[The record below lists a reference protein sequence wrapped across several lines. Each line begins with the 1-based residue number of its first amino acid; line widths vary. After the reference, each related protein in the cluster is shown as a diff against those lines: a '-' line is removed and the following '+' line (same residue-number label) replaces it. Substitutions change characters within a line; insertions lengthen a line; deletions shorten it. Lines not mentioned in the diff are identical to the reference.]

1 MSLGASYAFW
11 PSEWMP
17 TPQQDSWSFQ
27 PEDLR
32 QTTET
37 EVGAII
43 RPQFDS
49 DILVADCTLV
59 CNRLQSAWFEAFEK
73 AMNQENLWF
82 VFPIWYGG
90 ELRDGTVMFKDRP
103 KWTVEAYTTT
113 YKFSL
118 LVQKRSFEY
127 GPCIAEM
134 LACWTCDEVLTVSE
148 GVADAVVFLDGTTDI
163 GGM

>member
-1 MSLGASYAFW
+1 MSLEKNYAFW
-11 PSEWMP
+11 PDSWMP
-17 TPQQDSWSFQ
+17 APQQDSFSFQ

-49 DILVADCTLV
+49 DVLIADCTLIL
-59 CNRLQSAWFEAFEK
+59 NRMQSAWFEAFEK

-82 VFPIWYGG
+82 IFPVWYAGD
-90 ELRDGTVMFKDRP
+90 LRDGMVMFRDRP
-103 KWTVEAYTTT
+103 KWSVEAYTTT

-118 LVQKRSFEY
+118 LVQKRSLEI
-127 GPCIAEM
+127 GPCAAEM
-134 LACWTCDEVLTVSE
+134 LKCWSPAEACLVEAALEPAIS
-148 GVADAVVFLDGTTDI
+148 ALNHSTDI
-163 GGM
+163 GD